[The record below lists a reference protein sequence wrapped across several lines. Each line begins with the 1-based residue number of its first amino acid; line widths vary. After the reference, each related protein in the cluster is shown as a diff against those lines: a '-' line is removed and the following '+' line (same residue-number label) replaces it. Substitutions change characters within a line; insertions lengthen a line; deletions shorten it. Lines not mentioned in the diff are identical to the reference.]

1 MSYAIKISYRL
12 DACKLVHYS
21 IEENAEDKDVFKSQ
35 ATICKLKYKG
45 NITIITNKSITPK
58 KRSCKSCMFTYFQ
71 GLINVTLF
79 QDSLLYIFML
89 HVSFYGSVYIRTNNE
104 Y

>member
-1 MSYAIKISYRL
+1 
-12 DACKLVHYS
+12 
-21 IEENAEDKDVFKSQ
+21 
-35 ATICKLKYKG
+35 
-45 NITIITNKSITPK
+45 
-58 KRSCKSCMFTYFQ
+58 MFTYFQ